1 MVLLYDEYIRIRE
14 EDFTVIDPEVA
25 QEIAARTT
33 EIIGYN
39 VLVTD
44 DDGVVIGSGDEGRV
58 GTFHEASVEV
68 VRRGIMTS
76 HDTVAAGQLEGVK
89 PGVTLPVVLENRTVG
104 TVGITGKPSEVGRFG
119 MVVKSQTEIML
130 RESLHLRFA
139 LLRERALESLVYD
152 IANYDPA
159 ILEPEALVARGEE
172 LGYDLG
178 LSRVSVVVDLAQ
190 FTRLATSYR
199 LSPDNRA
206 PELELQ
212 SLKLGVL
219 RTIKEVFGD
228 EQDLAA
234 SIGTGKFGVLHRAW
248 PDSEGEEA
256 ASRTG
261 ARCRRLTESIQA
273 RHDIA
278 ANVGIGTVA
287 NSVAELRDSYQ
298 DAWSAL
304 HLGKRLS
311 RHKQVF
317 HIGEFRV
324 QELLLTV
331 SYSSRKRFLQALLHP
346 LKGQTDWETLRSTL
360 MAWCESG
367 YSLLEASKALYI
379 HRNTLVYRLNK
390 IEERTGKSP
399 RDYEHAFALYLA
411 CLLDKMDA

>member
-1 MVLLYDEYIRIRE
+1 VE
-14 EDFTVIDPEVA
+14 EVFSVIDPEVA
-25 QEIAARTT
+25 QEIADKTT

-39 VLVTD
+39 ILITD
-44 DDGVVIGSGDEGRV
+44 DAGIVIGSGDKGRV
-58 GTFHEASVEV
+58 GTFHEASLETVQ
-68 VRRGIMTS
+68 RGDMTS
-76 HDTVAAGQLEGVK
+76 HDVAAAEQLEGVK
-89 PGVTLPVVLENRTVG
+89 PGVTLPVVSENRTVG
-104 TVGITGKPSEVGRFG
+104 TVGITGNPDEVKRFG

-130 RESLHLRFA
+130 RESLHLRIA
-139 LLRERALESLVYD
+139 LLEEKALESLVYD

-172 LGYDLG
+172 LGYDLN

-190 FTRLATSYR
+190 FTHLASSYR
-199 LSPDNRA
+199 LRPDNRT

-219 RTIKEVFGD
+219 RTIKDVFGD
-228 EQDLAA
+228 EQDLAT
-234 SIGTGKFGVLHRAW
+234 SIGTGKFGVLHSLW
-248 PDSEGEEA
+248 PNEEDA
-256 ASRTG
+256 MSRTR
-261 ARCRRLTESIQA
+261 ARCRHLAESIRA
-273 RHDIA
+273 RHEIV

-287 NSVAELRDSYQ
+287 RSVPELKDSYQ

-304 HLGKRLS
+304 HLGKRLA

-346 LKGQTDWETLRSTL
+346 LKGQPDWESLRGTIL
-360 MAWCESG
+360 AWCESG
-367 YSLLEASKALYI
+367 YSLVEASKALYI
-379 HRNTLVYRLNK
+379 HRNTLIYRLNK
-390 IEERTGKSP
+390 IEVLTGKSP

-411 CLLDKMDA
+411 CLLDVLDT

>member
-1 MVLLYDEYIRIRE
+1 MISS
-14 EDFTVIDPEVA
+14 EVA
-25 QEIAARTT
+25 QEIADKTT

-39 VLVTD
+39 ILITD
-44 DDGVVIGSGDEGRV
+44 DAGMVIGSGDKGRV
-58 GTFHEASVEV
+58 GTFHEASLETVQQ
-68 VRRGIMTS
+68 GAMTS
-76 HDTVAAGQLEGVK
+76 HDVAAAERLEGVK

-104 TVGITGKPSEVGRFG
+104 TVGITGNPREVERFG

-130 RESLHLRFA
+130 RESLHLRMA
-139 LLRERALESLVYD
+139 LLQERALESLVYD

-172 LGYDLG
+172 LGYDLS

-190 FTRLATSYR
+190 FTHLATSYR
-199 LSPDNRA
+199 LNQADRA

-228 EQDLAA
+228 EQDLAT
-234 SIGTGKFGVLHRAW
+234 SIGTGKFGVLHSLW
-248 PDSEGEEA
+248 PEEA
-256 ASRTG
+256 KHATSRTR
-261 ARCRRLTESIQA
+261 ARCRKLTESIQA
-273 RHDIA
+273 RHDIV
-278 ANVGIGTVA
+278 ANIGIGTVA
-287 NSVAELRDSYQ
+287 NSVPELRDSYQ

-304 HLGKRLS
+304 HLGKRLA

-331 SYSSRKRFLQALLHP
+331 SYNSRKRFLQALLNP
-346 LKGQTDWETLRSTL
+346 LRDQADWETLRSTI

-367 YSLLEASKALYI
+367 YSLVEASKQLYI
-379 HRNTLVYRLNK
+379 HRNTLIYRLSK
-390 IEERTGKSP
+390 IEELTNKSP
-399 RDYEHAFALYLA
+399 RNYEHAFALYLA
-411 CLLDKMDA
+411 CLLDSMEDSEAKPVSG